1 MRAWCDAVTT
11 IRHRA
16 VLCSPPPQAAP
27 SKLLETA
34 RRADQRYSAR
44 RWHPHMRAQP
54 KPPWPGA
61 GKASQRSSDEVLSA
75 ARGCSVEERG
85 LSFRVLDLPHLGAV
99 TDAADL
105 EKRTRISKL
114 TDVELDAWISDRSL
128 QPSRVGMSR
137 AEREL
142 LVMRVRKLPCDAEA
156 AECALD
162 AFTADAAGSI
172 AEASLTGEVAAC
184 ADAQQRYEARL
195 RQLDAFL
202 TEGTAV
208 WLSGLSKN
216 ELNARWGVV
225 AGQRTCG
232 GAEARYPVEL
242 TDDGPP
248 GTGCIAVRPINLRPG
263 RPAAER

>member
-1 MRAWCDAVTT
+1 MRRGSSRV
-11 IRHRA
+11 R
-16 VLCSPPPQAAP
+16 
-27 SKLLETA
+27 A
-34 RRADQRYSAR
+34 RRLHR
-44 RWHPHMRAQP
+44 R
-54 KPPWPGA
+54 
-61 GKASQRSSDEVLSA
+61 
-75 ARGCSVEERG
+75 
-85 LSFRVLDLPHLGAV
+85 
-99 TDAADL
+99 
-105 EKRTRISKL
+105 
-114 TDVELDAWISDRSL
+114 
-128 QPSRVGMSR
+128 
-137 AEREL
+137 
-142 LVMRVRKLPCDAEA
+142 
-156 AECALD
+156 
-162 AFTADAAGSI
+162 AAGSI

-263 RPAAER
+263 RPAAERQRYEIDC

>member
-1 MRAWCDAVTT
+1 
-11 IRHRA
+11 
-16 VLCSPPPQAAP
+16 
-27 SKLLETA
+27 
-34 RRADQRYSAR
+34 
-44 RWHPHMRAQP
+44 MRAQA

-114 TDVELDAWISDRSL
+114 TDVELDAWVSDRSL

-162 AFTADAAGSI
+162 AFTADARGPSRKPL
-172 AEASLTGEVAAC
+172 SP
-184 ADAQQRYEARL
+184 ARS
-195 RQLDAFL
+195 RHAPTHSSATRRGFVSS
-202 TEGTAV
+202 TP
-208 WLSGLSKN
+208 S
-216 ELNARWGVV
+216 
-225 AGQRTCG
+225 
-232 GAEARYPVEL
+232 
-242 TDDGPP
+242 
-248 GTGCIAVRPINLRPG
+248 
-263 RPAAER
+263 